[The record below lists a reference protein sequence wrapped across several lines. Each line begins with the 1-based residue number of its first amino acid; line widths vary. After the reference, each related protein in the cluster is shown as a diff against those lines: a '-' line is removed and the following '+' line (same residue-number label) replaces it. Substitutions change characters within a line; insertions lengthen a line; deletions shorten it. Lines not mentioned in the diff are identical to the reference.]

1 MRRAL
6 KDLVSSGKGFL
17 HRPVLLAECMEY
29 LEPRDGGIYVDCTA
43 GAGGHSREIL
53 RLSSP
58 GGRVVAIDADPQAV
72 ELLQASLSEFGSRAT
87 VVHANFAQ
95 LDRVAEE
102 LQLREVD
109 GILFDLGVSS
119 MQLETPERGF
129 SYSVDGPLDMRMD
142 PRTPVTAEQLVNEL
156 DYAELARLFREY
168 GEERWAAR
176 IARFIVERRARK
188 RITTTAELVDIVKDA
203 IPAAARRSGPHPAK
217 RVFQALRIAVNR
229 ELEALEKALPVAT
242 LLLKD
247 GGRIVVISFHSLED
261 RIVKT
266 WFRKCSQLVVLTK
279 KPVTPSAQ
287 EVLENPRA
295 RSAKLRAAQRVLA
308 PTEVE

>member
-1 MRRAL
+1 MA
-6 KDLVSSGKGFL
+6 SSDGHVEHK
-17 HRPVLLAECMEY
+17 PVLLAECMKY
-29 LEPRDGGIYVDCTA
+29 LEPQDGGLYLDCTA
-43 GAGGHSREIL
+43 GAGGHSTEIL

-58 GGRVVAIDADPQAV
+58 NGRVVAIDADPQAV
-72 ELLQASLSEFGSRAT
+72 ELLRVKLAEFGPRVT

-95 LDRVAEE
+95 LGAVARNF
-102 LQLREVD
+102 QLPMVD

-119 MQLETPERGF
+119 VQLESAERGF
-129 SYSVDGPLDMRMD
+129 SYNVDGPLDMRMD
-142 PRTPVTAEQLVNEL
+142 PRISVTAQQLVNEL
-156 DYAELARLFREY
+156 DLAELARIFREY
-168 GEERWAAR
+168 GEERWAHR

-188 RITTTAELVDIVKDA
+188 PIISTAELASVVKDA
-203 IPAAARRSGPHPAK
+203 IPASARRSGPHPAK

-229 ELEALEKALPVAT
+229 ELDALKEALPVAT
-242 LLLKD
+242 SLLKV

-266 WFRKCSQLVVLTK
+266 WFRQCNQLLELTK
-279 KPVTPSAQ
+279 KPVTPS
-287 EVLENPRA
+287 EREILENPRA